1 MIDIWIILEIQIILQ
16 NFLRIADV
24 GVIIDK
30 WKSDING
37 GPTWKPIRGW
47 SYQHFV
53 KML

>member
-37 GPTWKPIRGW
+37 GSKQKPINGW
-47 SYQHFV
+47 LHQHFV
-53 KML
+53 K